1 MIETVD
7 SNLRDFC
14 TVFQSFAAE
23 NLKEERP
30 KEVQA
35 FVGSREIYLLE
46 RRLNTGTDM
55 VIKVLR

>member
-14 TVFQSFAAE
+14 KVFQSLTAE
-23 NLKEERP
+23 NVKEKRP
-30 KEVQA
+30 KEVRA
-35 FVGSREIYLLE
+35 FVGSREINLLE

>member
-1 MIETVD
+1 MD

-14 TVFQSFAAE
+14 KLFQSFAAE

-35 FVGSREIYLLE
+35 LVESKEIYLLE